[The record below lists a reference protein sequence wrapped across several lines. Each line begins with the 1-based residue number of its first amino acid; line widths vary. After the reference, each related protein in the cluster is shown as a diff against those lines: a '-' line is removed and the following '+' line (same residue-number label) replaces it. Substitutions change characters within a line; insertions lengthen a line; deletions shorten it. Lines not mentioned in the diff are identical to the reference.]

1 MLICLQK
8 QPPNQ
13 SSFTGCGHDIV
24 YIVCTTIAITTIAP
38 ISRVYIITLSEAP
51 RFSWTCSWR
60 NCKVMYYA
68 KRQCFHVVKY
78 VYRIYKY
85 RILTGRPLLIWY
97 NLLVSFIFAYTGCT
111 SFLVTVVQNPRRLKI
126 GSRRLPNLVANVMV
140 VLRVLIWLL
149 SELL

>member
-1 MLICLQK
+1 MQK
-8 QPPNQ
+8 GNA
-13 SSFTGCGHDIV
+13 F
-24 YIVCTTIAITTIAP
+24 
-38 ISRVYIITLSEAP
+38 
-51 RFSWTCSWR
+51 
-60 NCKVMYYA
+60 M
-68 KRQCFHVVKY
+68 VKY

-140 VLRVLIWLL
+140 VLRFCFVSLANCFRTQKCQKKLTIFVYFKMASSVTPIFYHSVIRLKYLFQNLRQMLL
-149 SELL
+149 

>member
-1 MLICLQK
+1 MQK
-8 QPPNQ
+8 GNAF
-13 SSFTGCGHDIV
+13 S
-24 YIVCTTIAITTIAP
+24 TI
-38 ISRVYIITLSEAP
+38 
-51 RFSWTCSWR
+51 
-60 NCKVMYYA
+60 
-68 KRQCFHVVKY
+68 VVKY

-126 GSRRLPNLVANVMV
+126 GSRRLPNLVANVMM

-149 SELL
+149 SELLQNTKMSEKVNDICLFQNGFKCYPDILSFNNKAEILISKFEKNLTLVAVIIKDKQVEYGEN